1 VRPLRS
7 YRLSA
12 LVLRSRNLG
21 EADRLLTLLSA
32 EKGKITAVAKG
43 ARKPRS
49 KLAPLQLFTLA
60 TLQLASG
67 KSFDIITQALIRLS
81 FPTLRLDLDRFTYA
95 GYFTELADAFSE
107 TEQSNRRLFD
117 LVVASIS
124 LLERGVEPERL
135 AREFEL
141 KLLDLSGYAPEIEA
155 CVRCGRP
162 TESPTLHFSPA
173 LGGIICQACSREQG
187 GLPVLHQETRGYLR
201 LMRKQRGLSVRRE
214 SEFSGRARKELQYFL
229 RCHIEY
235 HLERK
240 PRSLKLL
247 DKLLS
252 GTRNE
257 QR

>member
-49 KLAPLQLFTLA
+49 KLASLQLFTLA
-60 TLQLASG
+60 TLQLATG
-67 KSFDIITQALIRLS
+67 KNLDVITQAQIRLS
-81 FPTLRLDLDRFTYA
+81 FPTLRAEIPRFTYA

-107 TEQSNRRLFD
+107 TEQKNRHLFD
-117 LVVASIS
+117 LTVAAIA
-124 LLERGVEPERL
+124 LLERGIDPEKL

-141 KLLDLSGYAPEIEA
+141 KLLDLSGYAPEIEV
-155 CVRCGRP
+155 CVRCAQP
-162 TESPTLHFSPA
+162 IDSPAMHFSPA
-173 LGGIICQACSREQG
+173 LGGIICQACSREIG
-187 GLPVLHQETRGYLR
+187 GLPLLHKETRDHLQAI
-201 LMRKQRGLSVRRE
+201 RKRRGLSLSKGEMLSERGRR
-214 SEFSGRARKELQYFL
+214 ELQYFL
-229 RCHIEY
+229 RSQIEY

-240 PRSLKLL
+240 PKSLKLL

-252 GTRNE
+252 E
-257 QR
+257 KKYDQR